1 MKVGVAA
8 DVYIVYKSVYKEFER
23 AALDKKNLTFVT
35 KRWLSK
41 FTLGFHLWF
50 LRYSDITLI
59 PIQTYTPSPLLKDYS
74 V

>member
-23 AALDKKNLTFVT
+23 AVLDKKNLTFVT

-41 FTLGFHLWF
+41 FTFGFHLWF
-50 LRYSDITLI
+50 LCYSDITLI
-59 PIQTYTPSPLLKDYS
+59 PIQTYTPSPLLKDCS